1 MRAAIYEY
9 PPLDRRSVLLEKPLV
24 LVVPEGRTVPPKLE
38 RIADRISTVDLESE
52 AGRQRVED
60 EMRRL
65 FTDFAKQ

>member
-1 MRAAIYEY
+1 M
-9 PPLDRRSVLLEKPLV
+9 LLEKPLV

-60 EMRRL
+60 GMRRF